1 MCGNAC
7 VQSLTIDVSKLKC
20 VVRLADI
27 MLCGAAVGMLLEGVG
42 GLQARLASQAPLLV
56 EPGFSPEGV
65 RFQPEGP
72 QMLKV
77 PTHIHLSL
85 RSSHTCSH

>member
-1 MCGNAC
+1 M
-7 VQSLTIDVSKLKC
+7 
-20 VVRLADI
+20 

-56 EPGFSPEGV
+56 EPGFSHEGV

-72 QMLKV
+72 LMLKV
-77 PTHIHLSL
+77 
-85 RSSHTCSH
+85 CSPNTA